1 MNRLCPLLLALA
13 LLSTTSIPARAGLI
27 TNGGFETGDFS
38 GWSVF
43 ADFTTVTQYLDGFS
57 PHSGN
62 YFAALGNGGGLGV
75 LSQTV
80 NSAPGQEYLLSMFLG
95 SDGSTPNEFA
105 VEWNGT
111 TLFDATNLGDTRGN
125 GDQYNALSF
134 LVQGT
139 GNDTLT
145 LLERN
150 DLGYL
155 ALDDVSL
162 SAVPEPSSLS
172 LLIVGATCILGSFAC
187 RRSRAKTFKADPG
200 CLWPQRG
207 RP

>member
-1 MNRLCPLLLALA
+1 MNRLCPLLIVLALV
-13 LLSTTSIPARAGLI
+13 STASTQAGTELI

-43 ADFTTVTQYLDGFS
+43 ADFTTVTQYLDGFT
-57 PHSGN
+57 PHSGG
-62 YFAALGNGGGLGV
+62 YFAALGNGGSLGL

-80 NSAPGQEYLLSMFLG
+80 NSAPGQEYVLSLELG
-95 SDGSTPNEFA
+95 SDGLAPNEFS
-105 VEWNGT
+105 VQWDGT
-111 TLFDATNLGDTRGN
+111 TLFDATNLPDTRGN
-125 GDQYNALSF
+125 GDQYNTLSF

-139 GNDTLT
+139 GIDTLT

-162 SAVPEPSSLS
+162 SSVPEPTGLTLLS
-172 LLIVGATCILGSFAC
+172 VGVACILGGFVWRRREMSF
-187 RRSRAKTFKADPG
+187 RSD
-200 CLWPQRG
+200 
-207 RP
+207 